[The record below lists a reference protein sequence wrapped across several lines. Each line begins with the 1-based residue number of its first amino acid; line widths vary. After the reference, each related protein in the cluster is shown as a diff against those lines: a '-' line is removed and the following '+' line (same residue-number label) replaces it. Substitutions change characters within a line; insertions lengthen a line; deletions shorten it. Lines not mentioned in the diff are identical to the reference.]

1 MSKKLLA
8 VAVMAA
14 MSMSALTGCSANEPV
29 NNVQAAVSSDVVAV
43 VNGISISES
52 LYRAYLWSAQSFF
65 EMQLGT
71 PMSSIVDMEIEGQT
85 IGDLAK
91 ERALE
96 SAILSVVA
104 TQEAAELDIE
114 LTQDEISEL
123 EGYAADFMAING
135 EIANTYRF
143 SEDDIVK
150 LLIGTE
156 YSTKVQDK
164 IGSVYMPSEEEI
176 LAEIEEAKYYYE
188 AVTARH
194 ILIST
199 VDEMNQPLDEEAK
212 AEKLALANEL
222 LDRIKAGE
230 DIGELAGEYSED
242 PGSAYNN
249 GEYTFG
255 RGRMVAEFEEAAFS
269 AADGE
274 IWPEPIETSYGYHIG
289 QTIEFIPANEE
300 QIREEYITFARM
312 IFAEDELITLMEAA
326 NVEKTAL
333 FDDITLLTPEQPQT
347 DEVVNNET
355 VADDLVVDEADVTG
369 EIVNDETVA
378 DDLVVDE
385 ADVTGEIVNDE
396 ASVADEA
403 VDNEAIPAE

>member
-8 VAVMAA
+8 VAVIAA
-14 MSMSALTGCSANEPV
+14 MSMSTLTGCSTNETPV

-43 VNGISISES
+43 VNGVQITES

-71 PMSSIVDMEIEGQT
+71 SMASIADMEIEGQT

-104 TQEAAELDIE
+104 TQEAAELDIH
-114 LTQDEISEL
+114 LTDEEIGQL
-123 EGYAADFMAING
+123 EVYAADFMAING
-135 EIANTYRF
+135 EIANMYMF
-143 SEDDIVK
+143 SEDDIVT
-150 LLIGTE
+150 LLTGIE

-176 LAEIEEAKYYYE
+176 LSEIEAAKQYYE

-199 VDEMNQPLDEEAK
+199 VDEFNQPLDDEAK

-230 DIGELAGEYSED
+230 DIGELAAEYSED

-255 RGRMVAEFEEAAFS
+255 RGRMVAEFEEAAFG

-274 IWPEPIETSYGYHIG
+274 IWPEPVETSYGYHIG
-289 QTIEFIPANEE
+289 QTIEYIPADEE
-300 QIREEYITFARM
+300 QIREEYIAFARM

-326 NVEKTAL
+326 DVQKMDL
-333 FDDITLLTPEQPQT
+333 FTDIQLLTPELLQLDDVVEEPQLEEVPAE
-347 DEVVNNET
+347 EVVEE
-355 VADDLVVDEADVTG
+355 VPAE
-369 EIVNDETVA
+369 EIVEEV
-378 DDLVVDE
+378 
-385 ADVTGEIVNDE
+385 
-396 ASVADEA
+396 
-403 VDNEAIPAE
+403 PAEEVVEEVPAEEVVEEVPVEEEVIE